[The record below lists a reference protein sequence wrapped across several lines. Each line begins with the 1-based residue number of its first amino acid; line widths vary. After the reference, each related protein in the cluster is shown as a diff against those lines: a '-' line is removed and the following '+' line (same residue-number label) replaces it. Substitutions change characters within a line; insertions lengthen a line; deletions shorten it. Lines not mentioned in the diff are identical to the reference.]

1 AKTSPVNYGGALVDI
16 DGQVL
21 GVITPLSASGNEE
34 MSGVEW
40 YDGGIGFAIPLVDVY
55 ETLDRMKSGTDLLP
69 GLLGVSYVGAPS
81 TNVPVVI
88 DRVRFNSPAQR
99 SGIQAK
105 DRIVEANGV
114 KIERVAQLKQLM
126 GRMYAEES
134 LKLKLLRNEQTIAVD
149 AILAGELL
157 PYEPSFLGILPR
169 RGTLNEAGTI
179 VRFVFPDS
187 PAAKAGLVVGDRIIQ
202 FEKQPVSD
210 SRSLNNAVSRLRPGD
225 TVSIAYIRDG
235 NESTVQIKL
244 AAQPNT
250 IVSELSADLQRSSSN
265 LTNPQTETT
274 NKPESKNDSKE
285 DVDGSKKS
293 EQESDQSKTEEE
305 LKRGRWTGELAQFEH
320 SYWAYVPEDYEP
332 SQSFG
337 LMVWIHPNGD
347 VMEAAIQKQWKSICD
362 RRRMIIIGPKADD
375 VKRWVPGEA
384 QFVKGLVNHIRERYS
399 IDPSRIFLHTQ
410 GNGS

>member
-1 AKTSPVNYGGALVDI
+1 
-16 DGQVL
+16 
-21 GVITPLSASGNEE
+21 
-34 MSGVEW
+34 
-40 YDGGIGFAIPLVDVY
+40 
-55 ETLDRMKSGTDLLP
+55 
-69 GLLGVSYVGAPS
+69 
-81 TNVPVVI
+81 
-88 DRVRFNSPAQR
+88 
-99 SGIQAK
+99 
-105 DRIVEANGV
+105 
-114 KIERVAQLKQLM
+114 
-126 GRMYAEES
+126 
-134 LKLKLLRNEQTIAVD
+134 
-149 AILAGELL
+149 
-157 PYEPSFLGILPR
+157 
-169 RGTLNEAGTI
+169 
-179 VRFVFPDS
+179 
-187 PAAKAGLVVGDRIIQ
+187 VVGDRIIQ

-410 GNGS
+410 GNGSPFACLLLSTQRDVFRGLALSGAPFVGRISEQEPETRQQIHFVCSESDKALPGIRSATDALRKLKISTTLTTVKVSSESYLQEPEIEQLARWADCLDRI